1 MQENYI
7 VLSRKYRPNKLS
19 QLIGQEVLSQTL
31 KNAFTSGKVAH
42 AFILTG
48 VRGIGKTTTARIIAK
63 SLNCT
68 DLQNGID
75 PCDNCQSCKDILKDS
90 SLDVVEID
98 AASNTSVDDIRTI
111 IDSVQYKPVNSK
123 YKIFIIDEVHMLSN
137 SAFNAL
143 LKTLEEPPAHVKF
156 VFATTEIKKVPI
168 TVLSRCQRF
177 DLPRVKSNELTKHLA
192 NICQKE
198 QIEFE
203 EKALT
208 LIAQA
213 AQGSVRDGLSL
224 LDQAIVLCNNN
235 IASKQVT
242 QMLGKGYILNYYQ
255 LIDSIL
261 KGDSQKALEN
271 INELYTKGSDP
282 LTIAERML
290 DVINR
295 VLKIKTVASYIESTQ
310 ASEEDLSIGKEIAN
324 KISVPSLLKLWQVVL
339 QGFEEIKTSSM
350 PKSCLD
356 VLIIKTSW
364 IAQMPNIEDVIN
376 SINNNAPKEQNT
388 TNTQES
394 KQNTEETTA
403 LGSKPL
409 QPPTPVD
416 TQEENNAQ
424 SAIDSKIKAVFPDAL
439 KV

>member
-68 DLQNGID
+68 DLQNNID
-75 PCDNCQSCKDILKDS
+75 PCGNCQSCKDILKDS

-143 LKTLEEPPAHVKF
+143 LKTLEEPPSHVKF

-177 DLPRVKSNELTKHLA
+177 DLPRVKSNELAKHLA

-203 EKALT
+203 EKALA
-208 LIAQA
+208 LIAQS

-235 IASKQVT
+235 ITSPKVT

-261 KGDSQKALEN
+261 KGQSQEALEN
-271 INELYTKGSDP
+271 ITELYTKGSDP
-282 LTIAERML
+282 LTITERML

-295 VLKIKTVASYIESTQ
+295 VLKIKTVASYANSPQ
-310 ASEEDLSIGKEIAN
+310 ASEEDLSIGKDIAS
-324 KISVPSLLKLWQVVL
+324 KVSVPSLLKLWQVVL

-364 IAQMPNIEDVIN
+364 IAQMPNIEDVIQ
-376 SINNNAPKEQNT
+376 SINNTKTKEQNT
-388 TNTQES
+388 AES
-394 KQNTEETTA
+394 TKKIENSTVLSPTLKQDDAT
-403 LGSKPL
+403 L
-409 QPPTPVD
+409 Q
-416 TQEENNAQ
+416 QEENNNIQ
-424 SAIDSKIKAVFPDAL
+424 SIIDSKIKSVFPDAL